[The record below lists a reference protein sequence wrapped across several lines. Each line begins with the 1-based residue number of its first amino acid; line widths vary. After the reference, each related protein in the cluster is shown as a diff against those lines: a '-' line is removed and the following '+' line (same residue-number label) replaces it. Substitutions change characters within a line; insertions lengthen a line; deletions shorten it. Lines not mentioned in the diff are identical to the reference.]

1 MVDIS
6 GIARIRRMAYD
17 YELRGSNKLL
27 KYNDVELSR
36 IYNGVGPDRWPDN
49 VRKMLTGLA
58 SLYEAAV
65 MIHDVEFKE
74 SDGTVSSFLDTVDH
88 FRANVKIIRKTEY
101 PLWTWNM
108 LEASYRVKRAAAIAL
123 GAALV
128 VAVSSD
134 TALEIFK
141 AEASK

>member
-1 MVDIS
+1 MIDIPE
-6 GIARIRRMAYD
+6 IARIRRLAYD
-17 YELRGSNKLL
+17 YDLRGSNKLL
-27 KYNDVELSR
+27 KYSDEELQH

-49 VRKMLTGLA
+49 VRKLLTGLA
-58 SLYEAAV
+58 AWFEPAV
-65 MIHDVEFKE
+65 MIHDTEFKE

-88 FRANVKIIRKTEY
+88 FKANVKLILKAEY

-108 LEASYRVKRAAAIAL
+108 LKTSYRVRRAAAVAL

-128 VAVSSD
+128 VAISSD